1 MSKSRDRRTGK
12 PDKNENTIE
21 KTTQGRRKYRP
32 FRQYMK
38 RKLALTF
45 AIVVLALFALA
56 IVLLTISRD
65 KNEEYQ
71 KIVYAQQDYDSRT
84 IAFRRGDIVDRNGTV
99 LATTTRLY
107 NLILD
112 PVVIT
117 SDEKY
122 TDTTLDALVEC
133 YGYDRNELVK
143 LINEKKEIGSRYV
156 IYTREMSEEDMNRF
170 LELKTK
176 IAQENKKKEDKKESQ
191 KRVAGVWF
199 ETKYKRIYPYDDLA
213 CWLIGF
219 SRDDSSKGSYGV
231 EQYYNNQLVG
241 TNGREYGYLN
251 DDSNLQRVIKPAE
264 DGNTIV
270 TTIDATIQRI
280 VQDHISR
287 AQKDLKAYN
296 IGVVVMDPHNGE
308 ILAMAGDA
316 TFDLNNPADTS
327 ALLGVYTN
335 KHDNSGSAE
344 HVYYTQSMID
354 AMTSEEKT
362 LALNDLWRN
371 FCITYAYEPGSTTK
385 SLVVAAAL
393 DEAKIKTTSGFQCDG
408 GETVGGWP
416 IKCNNGRAHGWL
428 DLKEV
433 LGQSCNDVLMYIGG
447 LLGRH
452 EMSRYQAVFGFGQ
465 KTGVDLPGEATGLLY
480 AEENMDVAT
489 VATNAFGQN
498 MNVTMVQQIAAYCS
512 LVNGGTY
519 YEPHIVRQIKNSDGA
534 VLEEIDGKAVRQTI
548 SADTSHYMLDAL
560 LDVVDV
566 HTGKNAQIDGYEIW
580 GKTGTAERQGRNKND
595 YLLSFIGGVPADDPE
610 LILYVIVDAPQG
622 VEEQARSAHA
632 STLWR
637 EIMTDLLPYMN
648 MYPTRDLKNP
658 PKETE
663 PAPVVDPEVETDE
676 NGEPVTTEPQTGVF
690 FEEDDFSGGIF
701 GDRNDNAQGS
711 DNEPEGQA
719 DPGNED

>member
-1 MSKSRDRRTGK
+1 MSKSRDERTDK
-12 PDKNENTIE
+12 PDKTIE
-21 KTTQGRRKYRP
+21 KSRQGQRKYRP

-45 AIVVLALFALA
+45 AIVALALFALA

-117 SDEKY
+117 SDVKY
-122 TDTTLDALVEC
+122 TDTTIDALVEC
-133 YGYDRNELVK
+133 YGYDRNELVQ

-176 IAQENKKKEDKKESQ
+176 IAQENKKKDEKEERV

-219 SRDDSSKGSYGV
+219 SRDDSSKGSYGI
-231 EQYYNNQLVG
+231 EQYYNEALVG

-270 TTIDATIQRI
+270 STIDASIQRI
-280 VQDHISR
+280 VQDHIQR
-287 AQKDLKAYN
+287 AQRDLEAYN
-296 IGVVVMDPHNGE
+296 IGVVVMDPDNGE

-316 TFDLNNPADTS
+316 PFDLNHPADTS
-327 ALLGVYTN
+327 ALIGIYTN
-335 KHDNSGSAE
+335 KYDNSGSAE
-344 HVYYTQSMID
+344 HVYYTQDMID

-385 SLVVAAAL
+385 SMTIAAAL
-393 DEAKIKTTSGFQCDG
+393 DEAKIKTTSGFDCDG
-408 GETVGGWP
+408 GEKVGGWM
-416 IKCNNGRAHGWL
+416 IKCNNGHAHGWQ

-433 LGQSCNDVLMYIGG
+433 LGNSCNDALMHIGG

-452 EMSRYQAVFGFGQ
+452 EMSRYQAIFGFGQ

-480 AEENMDVAT
+480 AEENMDVST

-498 MNVTMVQQIAAYCS
+498 MNVTMLQQIAAYCS

-534 VLEEIDGKAVRQTI
+534 VLEEINGEAVRQTI
-548 SADTSHYMLDAL
+548 SADTSHYILDAL

-566 HTGKNAQIDGYEIW
+566 HTGKNAQIDGYEVW

-610 LILYVIVDAPQG
+610 FILYVIVDAPQG

-648 MYPTRDLKNP
+648 LYPTRELKNP
-658 PKETE
+658 PVETTE
-663 PAPVVDPEVETDE
+663 APAADPEVETDE
-676 NGEPVTTEPQTGVF
+676 NGDPVSTEEQTAVYDDQ
-690 FEEDDFSGGIF
+690 DDFSGGIF
-701 GDRNDNAQGS
+701 TDPDA
-711 DNEPEGQA
+711 EAEGQE
-719 DPGNED
+719 DPANRS